1 MRGLIA
7 RFEMFL
13 IPILMEVVVLYLCRA
28 GIACVGTLM
37 ASPGYHRLTDGTQIA
52 IRDKINSPAND
63 GPLSGDCGPP
73 FIRARLVLDFRSRPA
88 QTELISCLL
97 PDVTVS
103 WASNAPF
110 PNLWKQLSGTP
121 DSILLFA
128 NFFIRFYF

>member
-13 IPILMEVVVLYLCRA
+13 IPILMEVVVLSLW
-28 GIACVGTLM
+28 GTGVGCVGTLM
-37 ASPGYHRLTDGTQIA
+37 ASPGYHRLTGGTQIA

-63 GPLSGDCGPP
+63 GPLGGDCGPP
-73 FIRARLVLDFRSRPA
+73 FIRARLVLHFRSRPA